1 MAFYTQ
7 NTVEGDRNAQS
18 GQSNGRSDFF
28 NYHAES
34 DPFHTLGSWFGLWDP
49 AQPASVNEAAGKA
62 RRNPRRGGPPGS
74 SQQGRSEPF
83 TPNPY
88 GVGSSNFD
96 QYNQGEMW
104 AKYEGRRYLGGY
116 SDDYASRTTVPI
128 PYGSDNLSLRYYANQ
143 GKSRP
148 VYGKPIYRQGDESN
162 FAARLSVDKIRDW
175 QAFFQAQGFRTGP
188 AGVWTSFE
196 ISAMSNFMT
205 MANGVP
211 GGGMTVDVLRQRV
224 QTDLETGALRPG
236 ELAVSLG
243 GDLNELGEMVSS
255 GGTAGAGEGADMM
268 PYTETSTQT
277 QISQMSPDQGLLVLR
292 DAWTRSLGRAPSDQE
307 LSRFVKGVNAAM
319 RADPTVITT
328 VATHDPMAGTT
339 VTESNTD
346 ETSVDPQGMALRES
360 EEPSEER
367 SEYQANRYL
376 DALAGLVGL

>member
-1 MAFYTQ
+1 MAFYMQ
-7 NTVEGDRNAQS
+7 NTVEGDQRAQNFR
-18 GQSNGRSDFF
+18 GGF
-28 NYHAES
+28 
-34 DPFHTLGSWFGLWDP
+34 DPGDGGDPMMTTYNWLGSFTGMWDP
-49 AQPASVNEAAGKA
+49 SQPATVNQAAGKVQ
-62 RRNPRRGGPPGS
+62 RRPRRGGSLGPG
-74 SQQGRSEPF
+74 QPTNDPM

-88 GVGSSNFD
+88 GVNASNFD

-116 SDDYASRTTVPI
+116 SDDYVSRTTVPI
-128 PYGSDNLSLRYYANQ
+128 PYGSDNLSLRYYATQ

-148 VYGKPIYRQGDESN
+148 VYGVPVYRQGDESN
-162 FAARLSVDKIRDW
+162 FAARLSVDQIRQW

-188 AGVWTSFE
+188 AGVWSSFE
-196 ISAMSNFMT
+196 ISAMGNFMT

-224 QTDLETGALRPG
+224 TSDLETGALRPG

-255 GGTAGAGEGADMM
+255 GEVEGEGAGADMM

-277 QISQMSPDQGLLVLR
+277 QTQEMSADQGLLVLR
-292 DAWTRSLGRAPSDQE
+292 DAWIRSLGRAPNDQE
-307 LSRFVKGVNAAM
+307 LSRFVKSVNAAM

-339 VTESNTD
+339 NTTETVDQST
-346 ETSVDPQGMALRES
+346 VDPQGMALRTS